1 MANCFYIANSVANH
15 LRVLYKWP
23 TVILVP
29 DSFVVTVGEPLKFP
43 ATHHSRQHIQM
54 ADGSKNHRSGN
65 MYRYELDRKY
75 IC

>member
-1 MANCFYIANSVANH
+1 MVNLTMANCFYIANSVANH

-43 ATHHSRQHIQM
+43 AVHSSQS
-54 ADGSKNHRSGN
+54 ATYTDGR
-65 MYRYELDRKY
+65 RV
-75 IC
+75 